1 VKQAEASGRSV
12 EEAIDRALTELGATP
27 DDVQVEVLDAGTRGM
42 LGIGAREARV
52 RVTLKEG
59 AAAVAHRLAAQ
70 LLRAMG
76 FAASVRARESDD
88 TVNLE
93 IRGQDLGAL
102 IGRRGSTLESLEVL
116 LGLMVAKES
125 GIRSRVI
132 VDVEGY
138 WERRREWLERLAHQ
152 TAEHVQRERKPIML
166 QPMPARERRI
176 VHTVLADHP
185 TVITHS
191 SGEGAER
198 RITVAPRTASA
209 ESGGA

>member
-12 EEAIDRALTELGATP
+12 EEAIDRAVTELGATP
-27 DDVQVEVLDAGTRGM
+27 DDVRVEVLDAGTRGM

-52 RVTLKEG
+52 RVILKEG

-88 TVNLE
+88 TVNLD
-93 IRGQDLGAL
+93 IKGQDLAAL

-116 LGLMVAKES
+116 LSLMVAKES

-152 TAEHVQRERKPIML
+152 TAERVQRDHRPIML

-176 VHTVLADHP
+176 VHTILADHP
-185 TVITHS
+185 AVITHS

-198 RITVAPRTASA
+198 RITVAPRPHSP

>member
-1 VKQAEASGRSV
+1 MKQAEASGRSV
-12 EEAIDRALTELGATP
+12 EEAIDRAVTELGATP

-59 AAAVAHRLAAQ
+59 AGAVAHRLAAQ

-88 TVNLE
+88 EVNLE
-93 IRGQDLGAL
+93 IKGQDLGAL

-152 TAEHVQRERKPIML
+152 TAERVQRDRRPIML
-166 QPMPARERRI
+166 EPMPARERRI

-185 TVITHS
+185 AVITHS
-191 SGEGAER
+191 SGEGVER
-198 RITVAPRTASA
+198 RITVAPRPPA
-209 ESGGA
+209 ETGGA

>member
-1 VKQAEASGRSV
+1 MKQVEASGRNV
-12 EEAIDRALTELGATP
+12 EEATERAVTELGATP

-42 LGIGAREARV
+42 LGLGAREARV

-76 FAASVRARESDD
+76 FAVSVRAREADD

-93 IRGQDLGAL
+93 IKGQDLGAL

-138 WERRREWLERLAHQ
+138 WERRSEWLERLAHQ
-152 TAEHVQRERKPIML
+152 TADRVKREGRPIML

-176 VHTVLADHP
+176 VHTILADHP

-198 RITVAPRTASA
+198 RITVAPRTSSS